1 MQLTF
6 RGRKGSN
13 LQSDNLQLWAL
24 FILLTFLN
32 FRVEFQCPPLS
43 ESLEMSW
50 NGMKDWMWHMCH
62 LCNKNPGKKV
72 SAFEQILLQKSTL
85 GNITIVTWQFPFFSD
100 NKMYYLFAAW
110 GQTSPAS
117 NPVQENTA
125 RCFHV
130 TSDSTARIIQNNIS
144 SKLHI
149 HELIEEIQPL
159 HPLRDRVNST
169 SRQYIYFFRLS
180 NPMYFWSWIHRCHL
194 KIFTFLK

>member
-85 GNITIVTWQFPFFSD
+85 GNITIVTWQFPFF
-100 NKMYYLFAAW
+100 
-110 GQTSPAS
+110 QIIRCITSLQLEGRPVLPVTQCKRTLQGAS
-117 NPVQENTA
+117 TWHQIPLPEK
-125 RCFHV
+125 F
-130 TSDSTARIIQNNIS
+130 RII
-144 SKLHI
+144 
-149 HELIEEIQPL
+149 
-159 HPLRDRVNST
+159 
-169 SRQYIYFFRLS
+169 
-180 NPMYFWSWIHRCHL
+180 
-194 KIFTFLK
+194 FLPNYTYMS